1 MKWEA
6 SIVMERKI
14 LEMGHKRG
22 RKGAREMAKKKKN
35 GAKAVALHA

>member
-14 LEMGHKRG
+14 LGMGHKRG
-22 RKGAREMAKKKKN
+22 RKGAREMAKKKN
-35 GAKAVALHA
+35 GAKVVALHA